1 MTVHDDDERD
11 RLVTKDRD
19 RKRAERDN
27 IERRDYWDKD
37 YPDPTGTVRG
47 ISPKVDP
54 IRTWG

>member
-1 MTVHDDDERD
+1 MHDDDERD

-54 IRTWG
+54 VRT